1 MITGG
6 DMLRIMCLDIG
17 DKRIGVAMSDPL
29 GWTAQG
35 IKTIVR
41 QENKNNDI
49 EEIEKLIN
57 EYGVDK
63 ILIGLPKNMNNTLG
77 PQGEKVLE
85 YGRVLESRFNIPVE
99 YFDERLTTV
108 AAERTLIEADMSRSK
123 RKSVIDKLAA
133 VYILQS
139 YLDSRGKL

>member
-1 MITGG
+1 
-6 DMLRIMCLDIG
+6 MLRIMCLDIG

-41 QENKNNDI
+41 LENKNNDI
-49 EEIEKLIN
+49 EEIEKIIN
-57 EYGVDK
+57 EFGVDK

-99 YFDERLTTV
+99 YFDERLTTA